1 MEFLN
6 DGPLAC
12 SLLNLFLLRWNL
24 YRHLNLYMKHGHI
37 VYPSTLVGTIGFFF
51 WQFDSVFFSN
61 TGTTI
66 PQLLNSTSNNLYLTF
81 QSDISVS
88 AAGFH
93 LEYTGMRRDALSH
106 CLSLLSCCH
115 CVSMCLSAIFPQ
127 LLLNGRVGM
136 LVWVAQRRKMN
147 LKCILSAV
155 VFQSCLFV
163 CLFYCFGLVQPDSF
177 YLVVNVLR
185 IYLLFAQG
193 PIC

>member
-1 MEFLN
+1 MEH
-6 DGPLAC
+6 
-12 SLLNLFLLRWNL
+12 L
-24 YRHLNLYMKHGHI
+24 YRHLNLNMKHGPTCAYCVPIDFSGHNW
-37 VYPSTLVGTIGFFF
+37 LF

-66 PQLLNSTSNNLYLTF
+66 PQLLNSTSNNLHLTF

-106 CLSLLSCCH
+106 YLSLLSCCH

-127 LLLNGRVGM
+127 LFLNGRGGM

-147 LKCILSAV
+147 LKCIFSAV
-155 VFQSCLFV
+155 VFQSCVCLFV
-163 CLFYCFGLVQPDSF
+163 CFIASG
-177 YLVVNVLR
+177 
-185 IYLLFAQG
+185 
-193 PIC
+193 